1 MDSITTLVIGKPDKI
16 LLAKPFISQPFIIPG
31 MPHAPSGLARNTLL
45 RTRTTR
51 PWMAQDT
58 PSAEPQSFE
67 SRLVRASS
75 AEDSKLFSF
84 LELLPKTWGHQ
95 NPNVHHHVLH

>member
-58 PSAEPQSFE
+58 PW
-67 SRLVRASS
+67 VASPTGINR
-75 AEDSKLFSF
+75 ERID
-84 LELLPKTWGHQ
+84 W
-95 NPNVHHHVLH
+95 

>member
-1 MDSITTLVIGKPDKI
+1 MNFPLKDPIYLGDFQENFPS
-16 LLAKPFISQPFIIPG
+16 AE
-31 MPHAPSGLARNTLL
+31 PSGLARNTLL